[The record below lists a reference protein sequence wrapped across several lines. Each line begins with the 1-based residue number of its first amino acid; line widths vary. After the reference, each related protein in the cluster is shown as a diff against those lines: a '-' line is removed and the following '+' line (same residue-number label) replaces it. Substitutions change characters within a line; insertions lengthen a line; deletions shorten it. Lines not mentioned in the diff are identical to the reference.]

1 MSAGTM
7 CGGRLWLLDRDAVV
21 SPVDYVAY
29 FQVIGT
35 SADTSALIIISWT
48 GLDYQISQTD
58 HQL

>member
-1 MSAGTM
+1 M
-7 CGGRLWLLDRDAVV
+7 CGGRLWLLDHDAVV